1 MNFLI
6 LGSPNVGKTSLF
18 NIISNNKNNIIHD
31 TKGTTR
37 DWHVSTLINNNKI
50 NIYDSPGIIENDL
63 EFLNKIIKKL
73 INKINI
79 ILYVVDYKN
88 KNYFNDKEF
97 INSLRKL
104 NKEIILIINKDD
116 NLQQDTNLDL
126 LGLKKYFYISCAH
139 KKGIDQLVSFI
150 NTFQIL
156 EYNQND
162 HNFTIGL
169 FGKTNVGKS
178 TLLNKLV
185 GYDRSLVSEKPKTTT
200 DIVNATF
207 NIKEHK
213 YLIKDTAGLIK
224 KNKIDKNSLDYY
236 VTKKTLSII
245 NEIDVNLFLIDINQG
260 FDNQSKK
267 YLI

>member
-1 MNFLI
+1 M
-6 LGSPNVGKTSLF
+6 
-18 NIISNNKNNIIHD
+18 
-31 TKGTTR
+31 
-37 DWHVSTLINNNKI
+37 
-50 NIYDSPGIIENDL
+50 EN
-63 EFLNKIIKKL
+63 
-73 INKINI
+73 
-79 ILYVVDYKN
+79 
-88 KNYFNDKEF
+88 
-97 INSLRKL
+97 
-104 NKEIILIINKDD
+104 D
-116 NLQQDTNLDL
+116 NLQQDTSNSIYSR
-126 LGLKKYFYISCAH
+126 GVPNTFYLVH

-213 YLIKDTAGLIK
+213 YLIKDTADLLKKIKLIK
-224 KNKIDKNSLDYY
+224 I
-236 VTKKTLSII
+236 V
-245 NEIDVNLFLIDINQG
+245 
-260 FDNQSKK
+260 
-267 YLI
+267 